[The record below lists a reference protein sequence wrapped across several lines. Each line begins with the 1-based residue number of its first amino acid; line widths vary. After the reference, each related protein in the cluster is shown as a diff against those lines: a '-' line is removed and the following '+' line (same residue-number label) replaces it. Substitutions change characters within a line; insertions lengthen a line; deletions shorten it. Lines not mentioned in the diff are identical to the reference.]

1 MNVRLIIA
9 SLLFST
15 ALTANAQTENTRSKS
30 IYLELLGP
38 SNGVGVN
45 FDSRF
50 NKDTAWGY
58 RVGFGFGYYRSNSFF
73 GANESSR
80 AYTIPLGVNYLV
92 GKNKHQLEVGVGVNV
107 GLYNDH
113 YTIARLEKNEV
124 MSDSKFDHKKENN
137 FGAFGFATLGYRYT
151 ARKGFQFRIG
161 VTPAYVWGSNRETK
175 NKFVLAPYI
184 SFGKAF

>member
-1 MNVRLIIA
+1 M
-9 SLLFST
+9 
-15 ALTANAQTENTRSKS
+15 
-30 IYLELLGP
+30 
-38 SNGVGVN
+38 
-45 FDSRF
+45 
-50 NKDTAWGY
+50 
-58 RVGFGFGYYRSNSFF
+58 
-73 GANESSR
+73 
-80 AYTIPLGVNYLV
+80 NYLV